1 MLVLRSIFF
10 ALLLPGSATVVIPYF
25 ILSRRGVPHWD
36 AIGLPGLV
44 AVALG
49 ATILIRCI
57 VDFARVGRG
66 TLAPV
71 DPPRA
76 LVIRGLYRYV
86 RNPMYVGVVL
96 VLLGE
101 AALFRSTDLLLYS
114 AVFFLVVNLFVIL
127 YEEPALRARF
137 GEPYEQ
143 YRRSVGRWI
152 PRRNAMK
159 RAGLIAL
166 LLILDAPL
174 PAQMPRTLSANDQR
188 ARDIFEQL
196 ININTTGSSGS
207 TTVAANAMAKR
218 LTDAGFPAADV
229 QVIGPA
235 ASKNYNLVA
244 RFRSTGMQKPILLLA
259 HIDVVEAKKE
269 DWSVDPFTFLEREGF
284 FYGRGTMDVKD
295 GAAILVATL
304 ARLKQ
309 EGYRPNR
316 DLILALTTGEE
327 GGSDYN
333 GVQWLLANH
342 RDLIDA
348 AFVIN
353 MDAGDPV
360 ILNGKRLMR
369 SVQASEKVYVTFKL
383 EVHNPGGHSSL
394 PTNDNAIYRLAA
406 ALGRLSAYEFP
417 AQLNEI
423 TRASFARWGQL
434 QQGQLA
440 TDMAAVAGPTPD
452 TAAIR
457 RLSSASPLYNAQL
470 RTTCVATE
478 LAGGHAENALPQSA
492 SATVNCRM
500 LPGTPSDEV
509 QSTLSRV
516 VNDTTV
522 TVSVVTAAVP
532 SPPSPL
538 KPEIM
543 DPVERVTKRLWNI
556 PVVPV
561 METGATDGL
570 YLRNAGIPVYGV
582 SGVFVDIND
591 IRAHGRDERIGVQ
604 DYYDGA
610 EYIYQLV
617 KAVTSR

>member
-1 MLVLRSIFF
+1 
-10 ALLLPGSATVVIPYF
+10 
-25 ILSRRGVPHWD
+25 
-36 AIGLPGLV
+36 
-44 AVALG
+44 
-49 ATILIRCI
+49 
-57 VDFARVGRG
+57 
-66 TLAPV
+66 
-71 DPPRA
+71 
-76 LVIRGLYRYV
+76 
-86 RNPMYVGVVL
+86 
-96 VLLGE
+96 
-101 AALFRSTDLLLYS
+101 
-114 AVFFLVVNLFVIL
+114 
-127 YEEPALRARF
+127 
-137 GEPYEQ
+137 
-143 YRRSVGRWI
+143 
-152 PRRNAMK
+152 MK
-159 RAGLIAL
+159 RAGLITL
-166 LLILDAPL
+166 LVLYAPL
-174 PAQMPRTLSANDQR
+174 HAQAPRTLSPNDQR
-188 ARDIFEQL
+188 ARDVFEQL

-229 QVIGPA
+229 QVIGREG
-235 ASKNYNLVA
+235 SRNFNLVA
-244 RFRSTGMQKPILLLA
+244 RLRGPGGPGSQRPILLLS
-259 HIDVVEAKKE
+259 HIDVVEAKRE
-269 DWSVDPFTFLEREGF
+269 DWSVDPFTFLERDGF
-284 FYGRGTMDVKD
+284 FYGRGTLDVKD
-295 GAAILVATL
+295 GSAILVATL

-333 GVQWLLANH
+333 GVEWLLANH

-360 ILNGKRLMR
+360 VLNGKRLMR
-369 SVQASEKVYVTFKL
+369 TVQASEKVYVTFKL
-383 EVHNPGGHSSL
+383 EVHNAGGHSSL
-394 PTNDNAIYRLAA
+394 PTKDNAIYRLAA
-406 ALGRLSAYEFP
+406 ALGRLSAYQFP

-440 TDMAAVAGPTPD
+440 TDMAAVAQTPPD
-452 TAAIR
+452 SAAIR
-457 RLSSASPLYNAQL
+457 RLSDASPLYNAQL
-470 RTTCVATE
+470 RTTCVATK

-500 LPGTPSDEV
+500 LPGTPSEEV
-509 QSTLSRV
+509 QRTLNRV
-516 VNDTTV
+516 VDDTAV
-522 TVSVVTAAVP
+522 VVSVVTAATP

-561 METGATDGL
+561 METGSTDGL
-570 YLRNAGIPVYGV
+570 SFRNAGIPVYGV

>member
-1 MLVLRSIFF
+1 
-10 ALLLPGSATVVIPYF
+10 
-25 ILSRRGVPHWD
+25 
-36 AIGLPGLV
+36 
-44 AVALG
+44 
-49 ATILIRCI
+49 
-57 VDFARVGRG
+57 
-66 TLAPV
+66 
-71 DPPRA
+71 
-76 LVIRGLYRYV
+76 
-86 RNPMYVGVVL
+86 
-96 VLLGE
+96 
-101 AALFRSTDLLLYS
+101 
-114 AVFFLVVNLFVIL
+114 
-127 YEEPALRARF
+127 
-137 GEPYEQ
+137 
-143 YRRSVGRWI
+143 
-152 PRRNAMK
+152 MK

-174 PAQMPRTLSANDQR
+174 EAQAPRPLSANDQR
-188 ARDIFEQL
+188 ARDVFEQL

-229 QVIGPA
+229 EVIGREG
-235 ASKNYNLVA
+235 SRNFNLVA
-244 RFRSTGMQKPILLLA
+244 RLRGPGGPGSQRPILLLS
-259 HIDVVEAKKE
+259 HIDVVEAKRE
-269 DWSVDPFTFLEREGF
+269 DWSVDPFTFLERDGF
-284 FYGRGTMDVKD
+284 FYGRGTLDVKD
-295 GAAILVATL
+295 GSAILVATL

-333 GVQWLLANH
+333 GVEWLLANH
-342 RDLIDA
+342 RELIDA

-360 ILNGKRLMR
+360 VLNGKRLMR
-369 SVQASEKVYVTFKL
+369 TVQASEKVYVTFKL
-383 EVHNPGGHSSL
+383 EVHNAGGHSSL
-394 PTNDNAIYRLAA
+394 PTKDNAIYRLAA
-406 ALGRLSAYEFP
+406 ALGRLSAYQFP

-440 TDMAAVAGPTPD
+440 TDMAAVAQTPPD
-452 TAAIR
+452 SAAIR
-457 RLSSASPLYNAQL
+457 RLSDASPLYNAQL

-492 SATVNCRM
+492 SATVNCRL
-500 LPGTPSDEV
+500 LPGTPSEEV
-509 QSTLSRV
+509 QRTLNRV
-516 VNDTTV
+516 VDDTAV
-522 TVSVVTAAVP
+522 VVSVQTAATP
-532 SPPSPL
+532 SPASPL

-543 DPVERVTKRLWNI
+543 DPVARVTKRLWDI
-556 PVVPV
+556 PVVPT

-570 YLRNAGIPVYGV
+570 YFRNAGIPVYGV

>member
-1 MLVLRSIFF
+1 M
-10 ALLLPGSATVVIPYF
+10 
-25 ILSRRGVPHWD
+25 
-36 AIGLPGLV
+36 
-44 AVALG
+44 
-49 ATILIRCI
+49 
-57 VDFARVGRG
+57 
-66 TLAPV
+66 
-71 DPPRA
+71 
-76 LVIRGLYRYV
+76 
-86 RNPMYVGVVL
+86 M
-96 VLLGE
+96 
-101 AALFRSTDLLLYS
+101 
-114 AVFFLVVNLFVIL
+114 
-127 YEEPALRARF
+127 
-137 GEPYEQ
+137 
-143 YRRSVGRWI
+143 
-152 PRRNAMK
+152 
-159 RAGLIAL
+159 RAGLLAVLLAL
-166 LLILDAPL
+166 NVVRAH
-174 PAQMPRTLSANDQR
+174 AQTQRTLSANDQR

-207 TTVAANAMAKR
+207 TTAASKAMADWLLK
-218 LTDAGFPAADV
+218 AGFPAADV

-235 ASKNYNLVA
+235 ESRNYNLVA
-244 RFRSTGMQKPILLLA
+244 RYRGTGRASQRPILLLA
-259 HIDVVEAKKE
+259 HIDVVEARRE
-269 DWSVDPFTFLEREGF
+269 DWSVDPFKFLERDGF

-348 AFVIN
+348 AYVIN

-360 ILNGKRLMR
+360 VLNGKRAFR
-369 SVQASEKVYVTFKL
+369 SVQAAEKVYVTFKL

-394 PTNDNAIYRLAA
+394 PTKDNAIYRLAA
-406 ALGRLSAYEFP
+406 ALGRLSAYDFP

-423 TRASFARWGQL
+423 TRASFARWSQL
-434 QQGQLA
+434 QQGTVA
-440 TDMAAVAGPTPD
+440 ADMKAAAQPTPD

-457 RLSSASPLYNAQL
+457 RLSDASPLYNAQF

-492 SATVNCRM
+492 TATINCRM
-500 LPGTPSDEV
+500 LPGTPQDEV
-509 QSTLSRV
+509 QRTLVRV
-516 VNDTTV
+516 VADTAV
-522 TVSVVTAAVP
+522 AVSVVQPAVP
-532 SPPSPL
+532 SPAAAL
-538 KPEIM
+538 QGEAM
-543 DPVERVTKRLWNI
+543 DAIERVTKRLWNI
-556 PVVPV
+556 PVIPV

-570 YLRNAGIPVYGV
+570 FLRNAGLPVYGV

-617 KAVTSR
+617 RAVSGGAGR

>member
-1 MLVLRSIFF
+1 
-10 ALLLPGSATVVIPYF
+10 
-25 ILSRRGVPHWD
+25 
-36 AIGLPGLV
+36 
-44 AVALG
+44 
-49 ATILIRCI
+49 
-57 VDFARVGRG
+57 
-66 TLAPV
+66 
-71 DPPRA
+71 
-76 LVIRGLYRYV
+76 
-86 RNPMYVGVVL
+86 
-96 VLLGE
+96 
-101 AALFRSTDLLLYS
+101 
-114 AVFFLVVNLFVIL
+114 
-127 YEEPALRARF
+127 
-137 GEPYEQ
+137 
-143 YRRSVGRWI
+143 
-152 PRRNAMK
+152 MK

-166 LLILDAPL
+166 LLILGAPL
-174 PAQMPRTLSANDQR
+174 EAQAPRPLSANDQR

-218 LTDAGFPAADV
+218 LTEAGFPAADV
-229 QVIGPA
+229 QVIGREG
-235 ASKNYNLVA
+235 SRNFNLVA
-244 RFRSTGMQKPILLLA
+244 RFRGPGGPGSPKPILLLS
-259 HIDVVEAKKE
+259 HIDVVEAKRE
-269 DWSVDPFTFLEREGF
+269 DWSVDPFTFLERDGF

-295 GAAILVATL
+295 GSAILVATL

-333 GVQWLLANH
+333 GVAWLLANH

-360 ILNGKRLMR
+360 VLNGKRLMR
-369 SVQASEKVYVTFKL
+369 TVQASEKVYVTFKL
-383 EVHNPGGHSSL
+383 EVHNAGGHSSL
-394 PTNDNAIYRLAA
+394 PTKDNAIYRLAA

-417 AQLNEI
+417 AQLNEF

-440 TDMAAVAGPTPD
+440 TDMAAVAQTPPD

-457 RLSSASPLYNAQL
+457 RLSNGSPLYNAQL

-500 LPGTPSDEV
+500 LPGTPSEEV
-509 QSTLSRV
+509 QRTLNKV
-516 VNDTTV
+516 VDDTAV
-522 TVSVVTAAVP
+522 VVSVVTAATP

>member
-1 MLVLRSIFF
+1 MNLVLV
-10 ALLLPGSATVVIPYF
+10 AA
-25 ILSRRGVPHWD
+25 
-36 AIGLPGLV
+36 LV
-44 AVALG
+44 A
-49 ATILIRCI
+49 
-57 VDFARVGRG
+57 
-66 TLAPV
+66 
-71 DPPRA
+71 
-76 LVIRGLYRYV
+76 
-86 RNPMYVGVVL
+86 
-96 VLLGE
+96 
-101 AALFRSTDLLLYS
+101 
-114 AVFFLVVNLFVIL
+114 
-127 YEEPALRARF
+127 
-137 GEPYEQ
+137 Q
-143 YRRSVGRWI
+143 
-152 PRRNAMK
+152 
-159 RAGLIAL
+159 
-166 LLILDAPL
+166 
-174 PAQMPRTLSANDQR
+174 AQTLSPNPQR

-207 TTVAANAMAKR
+207 TTIAANAMAKR

-229 QVIGPA
+229 QVLGREG
-235 ASKNYNLVA
+235 SKNYNLVA
-244 RFRSTGMQKPILLLA
+244 RFRGTGREQPILLLA
-259 HIDVVEAKKE
+259 HLDVVEARRG
-269 DWSVDPFTFLEREGF
+269 DWSLDPFTFVERDGF
-284 FYGRGTMDVKD
+284 FYGRGTQDIKD
-295 GAAILVATL
+295 GDAILVATL
-304 ARLKQ
+304 VRLKQ

-333 GVQWLLANH
+333 GVEWLLAHH

-348 AFVIN
+348 AYVLN

-369 SVQASEKVYVTFKL
+369 PVQASEKVYVTFKL

-394 PTNDNAIYRLAA
+394 PTKDNAIYRLAA
-406 ALGRLSAYEFP
+406 ALGRLSGYEFSP
-417 AQLNEI
+417 QLNEI
-423 TRASFARWGQL
+423 TRTFFQRMAAL

-440 TDMAAVAGPTPD
+440 ADMAAVASPAPD
-452 TAAIR
+452 SAAIR
-457 RLSSASPLYNAQL
+457 RLSDISPLYNAQL

-478 LAGGHAENALPQSA
+478 LLGGHAENALPQTA

-500 LPGTPSDEV
+500 LPGTPSEDV
-509 QSTLSRV
+509 QNTLSRV
-516 VNDTTV
+516 VADTAV
-522 TVSVVTAAVP
+522 KVSVVTAATP

-538 KPEIM
+538 TPAIM
-543 DPVERVTKRLWNI
+543 DPIERVTKRLWNI

-617 KAVTSR
+617 REVSSTRR

>member
-1 MLVLRSIFF
+1 
-10 ALLLPGSATVVIPYF
+10 
-25 ILSRRGVPHWD
+25 
-36 AIGLPGLV
+36 
-44 AVALG
+44 
-49 ATILIRCI
+49 
-57 VDFARVGRG
+57 
-66 TLAPV
+66 
-71 DPPRA
+71 
-76 LVIRGLYRYV
+76 
-86 RNPMYVGVVL
+86 
-96 VLLGE
+96 
-101 AALFRSTDLLLYS
+101 
-114 AVFFLVVNLFVIL
+114 
-127 YEEPALRARF
+127 
-137 GEPYEQ
+137 
-143 YRRSVGRWI
+143 
-152 PRRNAMK
+152 MK
-159 RAGLIAL
+159 RAGLITVL
-166 LLILDAPL
+166 VLYAPL
-174 PAQMPRTLSANDQR
+174 HAQAPRTLSPNDQR

-218 LTDAGFPAADV
+218 LTEAGFPAADV
-229 QVIGPA
+229 QVIGREG
-235 ASKNYNLVA
+235 SRNFNLVA
-244 RFRSTGMQKPILLLA
+244 RFRGPGGPGSPKPILLLS
-259 HIDVVEAKKE
+259 HIDVVEAKRE
-269 DWSVDPFTFLEREGF
+269 DWSVDPFTFLERDGF

-295 GAAILVATL
+295 GSAILVATL

-333 GVQWLLANH
+333 GVAWLLANH

-360 ILNGKRLMR
+360 VLNGKRLMR
-369 SVQASEKVYVTFKL
+369 TVQASEKVYVTFKL
-383 EVHNPGGHSSL
+383 EVHNAGGHSSL
-394 PTNDNAIYRLAA
+394 PTKDNAIYRLAA

-440 TDMAAVAGPTPD
+440 TDMAAVAQTPPD

-457 RLSSASPLYNAQL
+457 RLSNGSPLYNAQL

-500 LPGTPSDEV
+500 LPGTPSEEV
-509 QSTLSRV
+509 QRTLNKV
-516 VNDTTV
+516 VDDTAV
-522 TVSVVTAAVP
+522 VVSVVTAATP

>member
-1 MLVLRSIFF
+1 
-10 ALLLPGSATVVIPYF
+10 
-25 ILSRRGVPHWD
+25 
-36 AIGLPGLV
+36 
-44 AVALG
+44 
-49 ATILIRCI
+49 
-57 VDFARVGRG
+57 
-66 TLAPV
+66 
-71 DPPRA
+71 
-76 LVIRGLYRYV
+76 
-86 RNPMYVGVVL
+86 
-96 VLLGE
+96 
-101 AALFRSTDLLLYS
+101 
-114 AVFFLVVNLFVIL
+114 
-127 YEEPALRARF
+127 
-137 GEPYEQ
+137 
-143 YRRSVGRWI
+143 
-152 PRRNAMK
+152 MK
-159 RAGLIAL
+159 RACLLAL
-166 LLILDAPL
+166 SISLTVPL
-174 PAQMPRTLSANDQR
+174 RAQTRASLSANDQR

-207 TTVAANAMAKR
+207 TTLAANAMAKR
-218 LTDAGFPAADV
+218 LTDAGFAPADV
-229 QVIGPA
+229 QVIGREG
-235 ASKNYNLVA
+235 SRNFNLVA
-244 RFRSTGMQKPILLLA
+244 RFRGTGTQKPILLLA
-259 HIDVVEAKKE
+259 HIDVVEARRE
-269 DWSVDPFTFLEREGF
+269 DWSVDPFTLLERDGF
-284 FYGRGTMDVKD
+284 FYGRGTLDVKD
-295 GAAILVATL
+295 GAAILVTTL

-327 GGSDYN
+327 GGSEYN
-333 GVQWLLANH
+333 GVESLLANH

-360 ILNGKRLMR
+360 KLNGKRLMR
-369 SVQASEKVYVTFKL
+369 TVQASEKVYVTFKL

-394 PTNDNAIYRLAA
+394 PPKDNAIYRLAA
-406 ALGRLSAYEFP
+406 ALGRLSAFEFP

-423 TRASFARWGQL
+423 TRASFARWSQL

-440 TDMAAVAGPTPD
+440 TDMAAVAQPTPD
-452 TAAIR
+452 SAAIR
-457 RLSSASPLYNAQL
+457 RLSDMSPLYNAQL

-500 LPGTPSDEV
+500 LPGTPSEEV
-509 QSTLSRV
+509 QRTLSRV
-516 VNDTTV
+516 VNDTAV
-522 TVSVVTAAVP
+522 TISVVTAATP

-610 EYIYQLV
+610 EYIYQLA
-617 KAVTSR
+617 KAVSSTQR